1 MNAKDY
7 LRYRVENGLLDTP
20 RNLLLNEKW
29 KIFINKHQV
38 TKKIGKAIYE
48 EKWEGIAKRFWI
60 QRWGIK
66 RNLIQNIDWEV
77 FKKN

>member
-1 MNAKDY
+1 MDYDKLDEWGKANVDCDMNAKDY

-38 TKKIGKAIYE
+38 TKKLG
-48 EKWEGIAKRFWI
+48 KRFM
-60 QRWGIK
+60 
-66 RNLIQNIDWEV
+66 
-77 FKKN
+77 KKNGKE